1 LSSLLDEPQDYAK
14 PIGGRVPVT
23 LLVDEIRQFN
33 QEIRSGQ
40 YFYADILREGVLL
53 HDWYV
58 R

>member
-23 LLVDEIRQFN
+23 LLVHEIRQFN

-53 HDWYV
+53 HA
-58 R
+58 